1 MGLENLSSPF
11 SDISENKSNM
21 SDVKSDQVE
30 SLYDDVFPNK
40 LNDTNINIEVGS
52 DNKPVSSIQSLV
64 FQDVYTGTY
73 SSNFTSLN
81 HVLQADG
88 TYKPYEPV
96 RYGVAEDS
104 PIGKKLTSSEEQAS
118 SNLYSGHEN
127 QQGIVVNNVKYEG
140 LINNTEK
147 SIRFRHVDGA
157 NIGKN
162 NVLGAKGSDLT
173 LESIFDPTHGAGSV
187 NILRPAGVGSTKY
200 LDIRASHQEPW
211 RIGANNSREP
221 YIVKSIPKE
230 SQYKGWN
237 DRDSEPIDAAQ
248 DDFIRFGKFYS
259 STEGLQSLLKEN
271 ITNNLYGD
279 AEFFKI
285 PPNPGAGVMAPPIP
299 ITMTGFLNNFHQNS
313 QGAGLGSIR
322 KPFKIQYSD
331 KASNGLPFGILG
343 DTPIGIKQFKEVE
356 IPPEESGFIKKGL
369 AKLKKVFLEEL
380 KDSKFAQIPVIGRP
394 TPFIDLSDGAKS
406 TNYRD
411 VIASSG
417 VEVPENDFDGNVVPP
432 LEELGNIN
440 QGDFYVRIKDLRV
453 NEFIYFRGYVTGI
466 TENITP
472 SFNPT
477 QYIGRSE
484 DVYTYE
490 KAERDLSFN
499 LNVYP
504 ANAIEFEIMYE
515 KLDRLTS
522 LAYPQYQAEANDSS
536 LIRMKAPFTELYMG
550 HIGDKSRGQF
560 GFIKSLTYTIPEA
573 GDWDA
578 LQALPRM
585 FEIALTYQILSKRP
599 PQLGTKFYRSHG
611 QMIGE

>member
-140 LINNTEK
+140 LINNTEN

-187 NILRPAGVGSTKY
+187 NILRPAGVGSTKH
-200 LDIRASHQEPW
+200 LDIRASGDQLGFDQPF
-211 RIGANNSREP
+211 
-221 YIVKSIPKE
+221 IVKPIAKDGKNSIEGGFNRDFIP
-230 SQYKGWN
+230 YKAVFE
-237 DRDSEPIDAAQ
+237 DL
-248 DDFIRFGKFYS
+248 IRFGKFYTTS
-259 STEGLQSLLKEN
+259 KGLVQLLKEN
-271 ITNNLYGD
+271 VTNVTIGEGIDPY
-279 AEFFKI
+279 
-285 PPNPGAGVMAPPIP
+285 NPFSWVMAPPIP
-299 ITMTGFLNNFHQNS
+299 VPMTGFLNFYQQRI

-322 KPFKIQYSD
+322 KPFSAAYSVDVANAFRLADQGDSPLPAAD
-331 KASNGLPFGILG
+331 KAKEALDMKLGEMNNKTPKILKKPLQKLFNKAVNKLAQVQWPLSQPFSRTEVTSFISKVDKADPFSDADSIEPDGMLDMNAKLG
-343 DTPIGIKQFKEVE
+343 DSF
-356 IPPEESGFIKKGL
+356 
-369 AKLKKVFLEEL
+369 
-380 KDSKFAQIPVIGRP
+380 
-394 TPFIDLSDGAKS
+394 
-406 TNYRD
+406 
-411 VIASSG
+411 
-417 VEVPENDFDGNVVPP
+417 
-432 LEELGNIN
+432 
-440 QGDFYVRIKDLRV
+440 VRIRDLRKGG
-453 NEFIYFRGYVTGI
+453 NYIYFRGYVTGI
-466 TENITP
+466 TENVTP
-472 SFNPT
+472 TFNPT

-490 KAERDLSFN
+490 KGERDLSFN
-499 LNVYP
+499 LKIYP
-504 ANAIEFEIMYE
+504 TNIAEFETMY
-515 KLDRLTS
+515 KKINILTS
-522 LAYPQYQAEANDSS
+522 LAYPAYEAEANDSS
-536 LIRMKAPFTELYMG
+536 LIRMQAPFTELYMG
-550 HIGDKSRGQF
+550 HIGDRSQGQF
-560 GFIKSLTYTIPEA
+560 GFIKSLTYTVPEG

-578 LQALPRM
+578 RTAVPRH
-585 FEIALTYQILSKRP
+585 FEVALTYQILNKRP
-599 PQLGTKFYRSHG
+599 PNMNSRFYGKFNSYKT
-611 QMIGE
+611 